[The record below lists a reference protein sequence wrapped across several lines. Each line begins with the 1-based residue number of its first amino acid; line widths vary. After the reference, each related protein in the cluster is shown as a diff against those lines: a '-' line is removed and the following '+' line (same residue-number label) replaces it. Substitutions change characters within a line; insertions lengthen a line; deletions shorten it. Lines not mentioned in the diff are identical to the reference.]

1 MADLGELKI
10 PAAMLPAAEAIIAL
24 TDQVC
29 PELLDEEYAGLAR
42 SVVAKLAR
50 KRPSPIQSGR
60 ASTWA
65 GAVVYALGQVN
76 FLFDSATKPY
86 ATADE
91 LSAAV
96 GVAKSTLSAKAK
108 QVRDLTKMSW
118 GTAEFLREDMIEAS
132 PMIWLIQA
140 DGLIVDAREL
150 PLPVQAQAFELG
162 VIPYIPALGR
172 HRCLAERERAC
183 ITLTASG
190 TPTLRDAPQAQCR
203 RQPALKGQ
211 VAARTAPTAP
221 GNTR

>member
-10 PAAMLPAAEAIIAL
+10 PAGTRPAAQAIIAL

-76 FLFDSATKPY
+76 FLFDPATKPY
-86 ATADE
+86 ATADA
-91 LSAAV
+91 LSAAFD
-96 GVAKSTLSAKAK
+96 VAKSTLSAKAK
-108 QVRDLTKMSW
+108 QVRDLAKMDY
-118 GTAEFLREDMIEAS
+118 GTQEFLREDIVDAS
-132 PMIWLIQA
+132 PMVWFIQV

-150 PLPVQAQAFELG
+150 PPPVQAQAFDLG

-172 HRCLAERERAC
+172 EGTAAWLREN
-183 ITLTASG
+183 G
-190 TPTLRDAPQAQCR
+190 
-203 RQPALKGQ
+203 PA
-211 VAARTAPTAP
+211 
-221 GNTR
+221 